1 MIINEILTLSSYKNR
16 KKGNLDNINEDY
28 DKKG

>member
-1 MIINEILTLSSYKNR
+1 MKYNITLSSYKNR